1 MDQIANLVID
11 LGIDAAEFKNEIP
24 RIKNL
29 LNGAASDAERSSARM
44 QRFMER
50 QTQAA
55 RQTMQAASSAAT
67 AASVHAQTVEK
78 SAQAHERMA
87 REVEQT
93 RQRMEALSQKMR
105 EEQAQAMALAEAQD
119 KAAAA
124 FYRQI
129 DSVKQASAGLQ
140 ELQRIQQQIRQ
151 ARNSGGI
158 GQQDYLALISEVTAK
173 TRVLTQAEAEAT
185 RQKVAFIRQLKEQ
198 ATRQNLSSSEL
209 LRAKAAQLGV
219 SSAAEVY
226 IRKME
231 QAGKA
236 THSLGLKSAAARQEI
251 GVLIGELARGN
262 LGALRGSGITLANR
276 AGWIDTLMSPKGM
289 MLGGVIGGIAAAVY
303 GLGKAWYD
311 GQKEGEEFNRQLS
324 LTGHY
329 AGVTA
334 GQLWTLSRAISGNGI
349 TQHAAAGALAQVVGS
364 GAFRGN
370 DIGMVARA
378 AAQMERSVG
387 QSVSDTINQFKRL
400 KDDPVNAAKALDN
413 ELHFLTA
420 TQLEQIRVLGEQGR
434 SSDAARIAMSALAE
448 ETGRRTA
455 DIDNNL
461 NALGSTLK
469 YLSDLWSRFWD
480 AAMNIGR
487 EDSLDEQISALQEK
501 VSRAKRLPWTAS
513 SSQVEYDQQRLNE
526 LQEKKRQK
534 DLQDAKEQAE
544 RNYQEQQ
551 QRRNAENAAL
561 NRMNETEAARHQR
574 EIARINA
581 MQYADQAVRDA
592 AIQRENERYEKALAS
607 GKKKTREP
615 RNDEATRLLLQYSQ
629 QQAQVEGQI
638 AAARQSAGIA
648 TERMTE
654 AHKQLLA
661 LQQRISDLDGK
672 KLTADE
678 KSVLARKD
686 ELIQALTLLD
696 VKQQELQKQTALN
709 ELKKKTIQ
717 LTSQL
722 AEEERAQRQQHDLDI
737 ATVGMGDQQRQRYQ
751 VQLSLRQKYQ
761 QQLEQLRRDSE
772 QKGTY
777 NTDDYRKAEQAL
789 TESLNRQL
797 NENRRYWQQLEVVQG
812 NWKNGV
818 LRAFQDFT
826 VDADNTAGTAEQV
839 FSSAFSNMGNG
850 LATFVTTGKLN
861 FKSFTSSVLSDMAKI
876 LAQATMMK
884 SIKGIGSVTALTDN
898 TQGATGLELYEV
910 YNNGYPTAY
919 GNIIHLKG
927 MTAVGE
933 GELLIGWSGTSG
945 AHAPAFIRSRRD
957 TTDANWSPWAQLY
970 TSAHPPAEFYPVGA
984 PIPWPSDTV
993 PSGYALMQGQTFDKS
1008 AYPKLA
1014 AAYPSGVIPDMRG
1027 WTIKGKPAS
1036 GRAVLSQE
1044 QDGIKSH
1051 THSASAS
1058 STDLGTK
1065 TTSSFDYGTKSTN
1078 NTGAHTHSLSGS
1090 TNAAGNHSHRDGRR
1104 FNPSVFKDTYQ
1115 YGYTS
1120 SGQNTWGVQGSVG
1133 MSTGWLANTSTDG
1146 NHSHSLSG
1154 TAASAGAHA
1163 HTVGIG
1169 AHTHSVAIG
1178 SHGHTIT
1185 VNAAGNAENTVKNI
1199 AFNYIVRLA

>member
-55 RQTMQAASSAAT
+55 RQTTQAASSAAT

-78 SAQAHERMA
+78 NAQAHERMA
-87 REVEQT
+87 REVEKT

-173 TRVLTQAEAEAT
+173 TRVLTQAEEEAT

-289 MLGGVIGGIAAAVY
+289 MLVGVIGGIAAAVY

-420 TQLEQIRVLGEQGR
+420 TQLEQIRVLGDQGR

-487 EDSLDEQISALQEK
+487 EDSLDEQIAALQEK

-513 SSQVEYDQQRLNE
+513 SSQVEYDQQRLND

-551 QRRNAENAAL
+551 KRRNAENAAL

-607 GKKKTREP
+607 GKKKTRET

-638 AAARQSAGIA
+638 AAAGIA

-672 KLTADE
+672 KLTEDE

-722 AEEERAQRQQHDLDI
+722 AEEELAQRQQHDLDI

-826 VDADNTAGTAEQV
+826 VDADSTAGTAEQV

-884 SIKGIGSVTALTDN
+884 SIKGIGSVLGFDLSSLSLNA
-898 TQGATGLELYEV
+898 
-910 YNNGYPTAY
+910 NGGIYQSADLSRY
-919 GNIIHLKG
+919 
-927 MTAVGE
+927 
-933 GELLIGWSGTSG
+933 SGTVVNRPTFFAFAKGAGVMGEAGPEAILPLRRGADGKLGVVADIGGSGMAMFAPQYNIEINNDGTNGQIGPAALKVVYDLGKKAAADFMQQQARDGGRLSG
-945 AHAPAFIRSRRD
+945 AYR
-957 TTDANWSPWAQLY
+957 
-970 TSAHPPAEFYPVGA
+970 
-984 PIPWPSDTV
+984 
-993 PSGYALMQGQTFDKS
+993 
-1008 AYPKLA
+1008 
-1014 AAYPSGVIPDMRG
+1014 
-1027 WTIKGKPAS
+1027 
-1036 GRAVLSQE
+1036 
-1044 QDGIKSH
+1044 
-1051 THSASAS
+1051 
-1058 STDLGTK
+1058 
-1065 TTSSFDYGTKSTN
+1065 
-1078 NTGAHTHSLSGS
+1078 
-1090 TNAAGNHSHRDGRR
+1090 
-1104 FNPSVFKDTYQ
+1104 
-1115 YGYTS
+1115 
-1120 SGQNTWGVQGSVG
+1120 
-1133 MSTGWLANTSTDG
+1133 
-1146 NHSHSLSG
+1146 
-1154 TAASAGAHA
+1154 
-1163 HTVGIG
+1163 
-1169 AHTHSVAIG
+1169 
-1178 SHGHTIT
+1178 
-1185 VNAAGNAENTVKNI
+1185 
-1199 AFNYIVRLA
+1199 

>member
-55 RQTMQAASSAAT
+55 RQTTQAASSAAT

-78 SAQAHERMA
+78 NTQAHERMA
-87 REVEQT
+87 REVEKT

-173 TRVLTQAEAEAT
+173 TRVLTQAEEEAT

-420 TQLEQIRVLGEQGR
+420 TQLEQIRVLGDQGR

-461 NALGSTLK
+461 NALGSTLQT
-469 YLSDLWSRFWD
+469 LSDWWRQFWD

-501 VSRAKRLPWTAS
+501 IQRAKRFPWTNAS
-513 SSQVEYDQQRLNE
+513 TTVEYDQQQLDALKER
-526 LQEKKRQK
+526 KRQQ

-551 QRRNAENAAL
+551 KRRNAENAAL

-574 EIARINA
+574 ELARINA

-592 AIQRENERYEKALAS
+592 AIQRENERYEKAI
-607 GKKKTREP
+607 KKKTP
-615 RNDEATRLLLQYSQ
+615 ATRNDEATRLLLQYSQ

-638 AAARQSAGIA
+638 AAARQSAGIV

-661 LQQRISDLDGK
+661 LQQRISDLAGK

-678 KSVLARKD
+678 KSMLAHKD
-686 ELIQALTLLD
+686 ELVQALTLLD
-696 VKQQELQKQTALN
+696 AKQQELQKQTALN
-709 ELKKKTIQ
+709 DLKKKSIQ
-717 LTSQL
+717 LASQL
-722 AEEERAQRQQHDLDI
+722 AEEERALRQQHDLDI
-737 ATVGMGDQQRQRYQ
+737 ATTGMGDKQRQRYQ
-751 VQLSLRQKYQ
+751 SQFSLQQKYQ
-761 QQLEQLRRDSE
+761 QQREQLERDSK

-777 NTDDYRKAEQAL
+777 GTDEYRNAEQTL
-789 TESLNRQL
+789 TDSLNRQL
-797 NENRRYWQQLEVVQG
+797 NENRRYWQEQELMQAD
-812 NWKNGV
+812 WKKGAM
-818 LRAFQDFT
+818 RAFQSFT
-826 VDADNTAGTAEQV
+826 ENADNAAGTAEQLFNTA
-839 FSSAFSNMGNG
+839 FSSMGNG
-850 LATFVTTGKLN
+850 LATFCTTGKLN
-861 FKSFTSSVLSDMAKI
+861 FKSFTSSLLSDMAKI
-876 LAQATMMK
+876 MAQMAMMQAV
-884 SIKGIGSVTALTDN
+884 KGVGSALGLGSVLGSLSFNACGGVYQSADLSRYSGTVVNRPTFFAFAK
-898 TQGATGLELYEV
+898 GAGV
-910 YNNGYPTAY
+910 
-919 GNIIHLKG
+919 
-927 MTAVGE
+927 MGE
-933 GELLIGWSGTSG
+933 AGPEAILPLRRGADGKLGVVAATSG
-945 AHAPAFIRSRRD
+945 AGMAMFAPQYHIEINND
-957 TTDANWSPWAQLY
+957 GTNGQIG
-970 TSAHPPAEFYPVGA
+970 PA
-984 PIPWPSDTV
+984 
-993 PSGYALMQGQTFDKS
+993 ALKVVYDLGK
-1008 AYPKLA
+1008 KA
-1014 AAYPSGVIPDMRG
+1014 AADFMQQQSR
-1027 WTIKGKPAS
+1027 
-1036 GRAVLSQE
+1036 
-1044 QDGIKSH
+1044 DGG
-1051 THSASAS
+1051 
-1058 STDLGTK
+1058 L
-1065 TTSSFDYGTKSTN
+1065 
-1078 NTGAHTHSLSGS
+1078 LSG
-1090 TNAAGNHSHRDGRR
+1090 GGR
-1104 FNPSVFKDTYQ
+1104 
-1115 YGYTS
+1115 
-1120 SGQNTWGVQGSVG
+1120 
-1133 MSTGWLANTSTDG
+1133 
-1146 NHSHSLSG
+1146 
-1154 TAASAGAHA
+1154 
-1163 HTVGIG
+1163 
-1169 AHTHSVAIG
+1169 
-1178 SHGHTIT
+1178 
-1185 VNAAGNAENTVKNI
+1185 
-1199 AFNYIVRLA
+1199 